1 MDKKFPDECKVKM
14 TRSVEVLK
22 GEFAKIRAGR
32 ASPSLLDGVRV
43 DYYGSKMAMN
53 QVATIS
59 VSDSRTL
66 LLSPWDKGAL
76 SEIEKAI
83 QKSDLGLTPMNDG
96 KIIRI
101 SLPIPTE
108 ERRRELVKQAKKA
121 AEEGRVSVRNARREI
136 NDQVKVWQKEG
147 KISEDDLKRTEA
159 EIQKLTDQ
167 FVVQVDQLLAHKEKE
182 IMEV

>member
-1 MDKKFPDECKVKM
+1 MEKKFLDECKVKM
-14 TRSVEVLK
+14 TKSVEVLK
-22 GEFAKIRAGR
+22 GEFARIRAGR

-43 DYYGSKMAMN
+43 EYYGNKMSMN

-66 LLSPWDKGAL
+66 AISPWDKGVL